1 MIVRRVRHNGQVR
14 WQARLVY
21 LSGVLAGEIVGFKQI
36 ADEWWDIYFG
46 PLWIARWDDR
56 KKHLLHVEAV
66 GKRAPQQG
74 EERVSRPEGS
84 HQTD

>member
-21 LSGVLAGEIVGFKQI
+21 LSGVLAGEIVGFKQT
-36 ADEWWDIYFG
+36 ADGWWDIYFG
-46 PLWIARWDDR
+46 PLHIARWDDR
-56 KKHLLHVEAV
+56 KKHLLRIEAV

-74 EERVSRPEGS
+74 EERVPRPEGG
-84 HQTD
+84 HHDE